1 MWHEM
6 SLCQILWHLFRG
18 IYLNQHLVLLVV
30 SASFHGI
37 LGRAVHS
44 ASSCFALTTDMKQG
58 CLQLVLIFLSR
69 NVELTLFMLSFYF
82 KQIFSVD
89 STLKEL

>member
-1 MWHEM
+1 M
-6 SLCQILWHLFRG
+6 SNF
-18 IYLNQHLVLLVV
+18 V
-30 SASFHGI
+30 ASFQRHLPEPAFGSA
-37 LGRAVHS
+37 GRQRFIPRYFGKSS
-44 ASSCFALTTDMKQG
+44 AFSIQLFCIDDRYETRLSPTCFD
-58 CLQLVLIFLSR
+58 FLSR